1 MTTEGLCHRPRSGS
15 RVGISG
21 SGELGRGPT
30 VGWGMGP
37 CANAALAI
45 GRVSGLLGYCVLR
58 AMLSGFVCHE
68 FQQHNTCL
76 LIAFPA
82 T

>member
-1 MTTEGLCHRPRSGS
+1 MTTEGLSHRPRSGS
-15 RVGISG
+15 RAGISG

-45 GRVSGLLGYCVLR
+45 GRAGVLGSTVCLASHAQWLRVS
-58 AMLSGFVCHE
+58 
-68 FQQHNTCL
+68 
-76 LIAFPA
+76 
-82 T
+82 